1 MLGICL
7 DLMSMHS
14 RGDGVV
20 CKYRMNGL
28 LMSKE
33 TLVNSKGSVENLT
46 HFVSFLIFSFIF
58 FIFSFLYRTRR
69 IFHVQKKM
77 Y

>member
-7 DLMSMHS
+7 DLLSMHS

-33 TLVNSKGSVENLT
+33 TLVNSKGSVKNLT
-46 HFVSFLIFSFIF
+46 HFVSFLSFPLFSLFSF
-58 FIFSFLYRTRR
+58 SYRE
-69 IFHVQKKM
+69 HVE
-77 Y
+77 